1 MIDNKKITNDDI
13 SKNGAQNGAKN
24 ISKNIS
30 KKNIAKKSGVT
41 KNSSKS
47 YGVKRHYIGIKI
59 WLAVSTV
66 LVIFSLLYIFGFI
79 GFNGFKE
86 MSYEFITQKPKGSPL
101 GSEGGIYPA
110 IIGSICFML
119 IAIVLASLS
128 SFAVAIDLSF
138 YTKSASKKR
147 VVGMIVSTMAGIP
160 SIVLGLFGY
169 SFLVVALKFGVS
181 VLTGGIVLGIMIFPY
196 MTVRFEKCFLEVD
209 RAVIEASYAL
219 GVNKF
224 YTIMRLVLLI
234 TYREM
239 ISTISLAG
247 CFAMGATAPILFTGG
262 VLYAS
267 RIKDI
272 FSPAMA
278 LPLHLYMLIGE
289 GISLEKAY
297 GTSFVLVLV
306 LILFNAIALLFSWK
320 KE

>member
-13 SKNGAQNGAKN
+13 SKSGAKN
-24 ISKNIS
+24 IC
-30 KKNIAKKSGVT
+30 KKNIATKSGVT

-59 WLAVSTV
+59 WLAVSV
-66 LVIFSLLYIFGFI
+66 FLVILSLLYIFGFI

-147 VVGMIVSTMAGIP
+147 VVSMIVSTMAGIP

-181 VLTGGIVLGIMIFPY
+181 VFTGGIVLGIMIFPY
-196 MTVRFEKCFLEVD
+196 MTVKFEKCFSEIDGDIL
-209 RAVIEASYAL
+209 EASYAL
-219 GVNKF
+219 GTNKF
-224 YTIMRLVLLI
+224 YTIIHLVLPI
-234 TYREM
+234 CYREM
-239 ISTISLAG
+239 ISTMSLAG

-306 LILFNAIALLFSWK
+306 LISFNAIALLFSWK